1 MNKIS
6 IALIITCLSA
16 CAAQQESNTHDM
28 EQAIRDFIAVRQLSE
43 VDKMRTANHEH
54 WTELDP
60 NFIVYTAR
68 RKAFLIEFTRACHE
82 LSDTQV
88 VADVRRE
95 RNTIRARFDTF
106 RGCRIHKIFALSEGE
121 VAELKTL
128 GELPGSRN

>member
-6 IALIITCLSA
+6 IALIIICLSA
-16 CAAQQESNTHDM
+16 CAAQQESNTNDM

-43 VDKMRTANHEH
+43 VDKMRTVNREH

-60 NFIVYTAR
+60 NFIIYDTR
-68 RKAFLIEFTRACHE
+68 REIFLIEFTRACHE

-95 RNTIRARFDTF
+95 RNTIRARFDTI
-106 RGCRIHKIFALSEGE
+106 RGCRIQKIFTLTEGE

-128 GELPGSRN
+128 GESPGSRN

>member
-6 IALIITCLSA
+6 IALIVACLSA
-16 CAAQQESNTHDM
+16 CAAQQESNTNDM

-43 VDKMRTANHEH
+43 VDKMRTANREH

-60 NFIVYTAR
+60 NFIIYDTR
-68 RKAFLIEFTRACHE
+68 RETFLVEFVRACYE

-95 RNTIRARFDTF
+95 RNTIRARFDTI
-106 RGCRIHKIFALSEGE
+106 RGCRINKIFALTEGE
-121 VAELKTL
+121 VAELKTI
-128 GELPGSRN
+128 GESPGSRN